1 MNMMGNPDPLAIK
14 LDAVSKIYHPR
25 SKKEVKA
32 VDHLDL
38 AIEPGQVFGF
48 LGANGAG
55 KTTTIKMICGL
66 IVPTTGTITVGKY
79 NVAHQRSAVMSQIGA
94 VLEGT
99 RNIHWRLSSWENLMY
114 AGHLKKCFGK
124 ALRLRAEELL
134 RDLDLWERRNDPTRL
149 FSRGMQQKVAIAC
162 ALIADPAII
171 LLDEPT
177 LGLDIQA
184 ARTVKAWISKL
195 VDERKKTVILTTHQL
210 DVAQDLCQNIAIMRR
225 GNLLT
230 SQPLDALLQVF
241 RQEYYQIRV
250 SGNVGA
256 GLFTALDG
264 FTTSIEGDET
274 VLTGTIADQA
284 LLNHTINWLY
294 EHGLTLNAVHRKEP
308 NLEDIFVSLIEG
320 KEQKQQEEH
329 YGHSIS
335 YV

>member
-1 MNMMGNPDPLAIK
+1 MTNHSNPGQLAIK
-14 LDAVSKIYHPR
+14 LDAVSKIYHQR
-25 SKKEVKA
+25 SKKEVRA
-32 VDHLDL
+32 VDQLSL

-66 IVPTTGTITVGKY
+66 IRPTAGSITVSGY
-79 NVAHQRSAVMSQIGA
+79 DVAQQRSLVMSQIGA

-114 AGHLKKCFGK
+114 VGHLKKCFGK
-124 ALRLRAEELL
+124 ALSQRAERLL
-134 RDLDLWERRNDPTRL
+134 RELDLWERRNDPTRL

-184 ARTVKAWISKL
+184 ARTVKEWISEL
-195 VDERKKTVILTTHQL
+195 VAEQHKTVILTTHQL
-210 DVAQDLCQNIAIMRR
+210 DIAQDLCQNIAIMRR
-225 GNLLT
+225 GHLLT
-230 SQPLDALLQVF
+230 SRPLDELLQVF

-250 SGNVGA
+250 SG
-256 GLFTALDG
+256 GLKPGLTEALEG
-264 FTTSIEGDET
+264 LTMTIEGDET
-274 VLTGTIADQA
+274 VLSGSIRDQA
-284 LLNHTINWLY
+284 LLNRLVNGLY
-294 EHGLTLNAVHRKEP
+294 AQGLTLNAVQRMTP
-308 NLEDIFVSLIEG
+308 SLEDIFVSLIEG
-320 KEQKQQEEH
+320 KEQKQEEY

-335 YV
+335 YA

>member
-1 MNMMGNPDPLAIK
+1 MTNMGNTDRLAIK
-14 LDAVSKIYHPR
+14 LDVVSKIYYQR
-25 SKKEVKA
+25 SKKEVRA
-32 VDHLDL
+32 VDHLSL

-66 IVPTTGTITVGKY
+66 IIPTAGAITVGGY
-79 NVAHQRSAVMSQIGA
+79 DVARQRSAVMSQIGA

-124 ALRLRAEELL
+124 ALHQRAEKLL
-134 RDLDLWERRNDPTRL
+134 RELDLWDRRHDPTRL

-162 ALIADPAII
+162 ALVADPAII

-184 ARTVKAWISKL
+184 ARTVKEWISQL
-195 VDERKKTVILTTHQL
+195 VKEQQKTVILTTHQL
-210 DVAQDLCQNIAIMRR
+210 DIAQDLCQHIAIMRR

-230 SQPLDALLQVF
+230 SRPLTELLQTF

-250 SGNVGA
+250 RGSLEA
-256 GLFTALDG
+256 RLISALDG
-264 FTTSIEGDET
+264 FTATIEGDET
-274 VLTGTIADQA
+274 VLSGLIEDQA
-284 LLNHTINWLY
+284 LLNSMINKLY
-294 EHGLTLNAVHRKEP
+294 EQGLTLNAVHRIEP
-308 NLEDIFVSLIEG
+308 NLEDIFMSLIEG
-320 KEQKQQEEH
+320 KEQKQEEH
-329 YGHSIS
+329 YDHSIS